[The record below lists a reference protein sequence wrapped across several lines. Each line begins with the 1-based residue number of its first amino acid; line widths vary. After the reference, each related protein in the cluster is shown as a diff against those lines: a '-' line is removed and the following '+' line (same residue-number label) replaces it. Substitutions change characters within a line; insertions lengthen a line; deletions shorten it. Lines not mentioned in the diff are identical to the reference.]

1 VLIEFIAEIIQII
14 IMKVKVKV
22 VRGGDNEHLYRVFIS
37 KLALKSRL

>member
-22 VRGGDNEHLYRVFIS
+22 VIIGGDNEHLYRVFIS
-37 KLALKSRL
+37 KL